1 MVLHQPLYELSSVW
15 RRVFWSS
22 WAAWVLTELWV
33 FSRDRRAAS
42 GEARNAGSHALLV
55 GLIFLGACVA
65 FVLAWRSGGWRI
77 SGPPA
82 LVFWTGIVLVL
93 TGVALRIWAGLTLK
107 QVLRTVVRLQDGHPL
122 VTSGPYR
129 VLRNPAYAG
138 TLLTLLGLGVALG
151 SWPSALAA
159 GGGALLGFGVRI
171 PVEERALQARFGD
184 AYALWAERTWA
195 LIPMIW

>member
-1 MVLHQPLYELSSVW
+1 MTLHQPLFELSSVW

-42 GEARNAGSHALLV
+42 DETRTVGSHALRV
-55 GLIFLGACVA
+55 GLIFLGAYLA
-65 FVLAWRSGGWRI
+65 FFLAWRSGAWRI
-77 SGPPA
+77 GGPPA
-82 LVFWTGIVLVL
+82 LVFWAGIVLVL
-93 TGVALRIWAGLTLK
+93 TGVGLRIWAALTLK
-107 QVLRTVVRLQDGHPL
+107 RVLRTVVTPQDGHPL

-129 VLRNPAYAG
+129 MLRNPAYAG

-151 SWPSALAA
+151 SWPSVLVA
-159 GGGALLGFGVRI
+159 GGGALLGCCVRI
-171 PVEERALQARFGD
+171 PVEERALQARFGE